1 MILNLVRLVLL
12 CFFQIVERITK
23 CLGRIAEITFINLF
37 ALVKSPIN
45 RIAAYILF
53 LFLVQ
58 CIGECIAIHVGF
70 DITVVERNG
79 PFDIGRRS
87 GAIALINHVIAK
99 LIC

>member
-1 MILNLVRLVLL
+1 MVLNLIRLVLL
-12 CFFQIVERITK
+12 CFFQIAERITK

-45 RIAAYILF
+45 RIAAYLF

-58 CIGECIAIHVGF
+58 RIGECIAIHVGF

-87 GAIALINHVIAK
+87 GAIALVDHVIAEI
-99 LIC
+99 IC